1 MTTPLIIQFSS
12 LELALRVLSACCCCP
27 CSCSCCCSCSLVVVS
42 IFGNY
47 FQFSLYLASGL
58 GDSRCCR
65 EVSDMLNLF
74 NLHVKKEGGRYN
86 AQSKLPWLVRCL
98 RMCRISCQGVR
109 GGGGHCLKYRFNKR
123 FACLEL
129 VFVAF
134 HRLMGHKLAILKLG
148 SLSPASL
155 HPLSGRHYANCF
167 PYCHIR
173 PFLAKRK

>member
-12 LELALRVLSACCCCP
+12 LELALRVLSACCWG
-27 CSCSCCCSCSLVVVS
+27 CSCSCCLVVVS

-65 EVSDMLNLF
+65 EVSDMLNL
-74 NLHVKKEGGRYN
+74 NLTCMSRRQEEGTTRNLNYLGLCAASGCVAYPAKGARGGR
-86 AQSKLPWLVRCL
+86 
-98 RMCRISCQGVR
+98 
-109 GGGGHCLKYRFNKR
+109 HCLKYRFNKR

-148 SLSPASL
+148 TLSPTSL